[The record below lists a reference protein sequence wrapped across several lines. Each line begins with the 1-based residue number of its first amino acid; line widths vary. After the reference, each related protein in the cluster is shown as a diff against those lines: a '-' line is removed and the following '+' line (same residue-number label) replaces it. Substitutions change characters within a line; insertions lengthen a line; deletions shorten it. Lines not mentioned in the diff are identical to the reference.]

1 MGYMVEEDYYMAGLD
16 MNWEIDIFGG
26 TRRRIESAKANQT
39 ASIEN
44 LKNVYVSLVAEITN
58 NYVQL
63 RTTEEL
69 LKQAKNNVKIQQ
81 DMYQLT
87 LDKYETGLTNAINL
101 NQARYQLET
110 TKASIPQLEYQQT
123 ALQNA
128 LAFYWLANY
137 RGL

>member
-1 MGYMVEEDYYMAGLD
+1 MFL
-16 MNWEIDIFGG
+16 WW
-26 TRRRIESAKANQT
+26 
-39 ASIEN
+39 
-44 LKNVYVSLVAEITN
+44 LKITN

-128 LAFYWLANY
+128 TGFTGW
-137 RGL
+137 